1 MIFPRSIIEGK
12 ITVNKEADEL
22 KKDKDD
28 WIEKIDESNDKTMK
42 LIWIIGISFFVSMLV
57 TLSLLHVYG
66 LFPPN
71 RSGNNAIE
79 VQSDESGNS

>member
-1 MIFPRSIIEGK
+1 M
-12 ITVNKEADEL
+12 
-22 KKDKDD
+22 KKDKEDLVK
-28 WIEKIDESNDKTMK
+28 KIDEFNDKTMK

-57 TLSLLHVYG
+57 TLSLLHIYG
-66 LFPPN
+66 LLPPN